1 MPPLTAAA
9 PTATT
14 GSPRNTR
21 PAAWRRKLVDGAS
34 IELAPRQLASAPLER
49 LRPGTEVYVPHP
61 PNAAWRDSVAACRHL
76 AATRLTPVP
85 HLTARGIE
93 SVRDLDDRLAQLTD
107 AGVYKLLLI
116 AGDRTRPAGPFQD
129 TLAVLDSG
137 RLTAHGIGC
146 LSCAIHPERHPHAN
160 ADALRAALNH
170 KIEYARQTHTELTLV
185 TQFAFTPQ
193 PILAWLAAFEGPDD
207 APLQV
212 RVGLPGPA
220 KLATLIRFAARC
232 GIGTSAKVLT
242 HRPDVVRLLG
252 PWSPDG
258 LMDALVQHLS
268 QAPGSALAGIHLFPF
283 GGLASSCDWLRHQR
297 ALDGDAPCAA
307 ATAHRPGRRATQQ
320 P

>member
-9 PTATT
+9 PTA
-14 GSPRNTR
+14 GGG
-21 PAAWRRKLVDGAS
+21 PAAWRRKLAAGAS
-34 IELAPRQLASAPLER
+34 IELAPKQLATAPLER

-93 SVRDLDDRLAQLTD
+93 SIQDLDERLAQLTD

-116 AGDRTRPAGPFQD
+116 AGDRARPAGPFRD
-129 TLAVLDSG
+129 TLAMLDSG
-137 RLTAHGIGC
+137 RLTAHGIVR
-146 LSCAIHPERHPHAN
+146 LSCAVHPERHAHAN
-160 ADALRAALNH
+160 AEALRAALNH
-170 KIEYARQTHTELTLV
+170 KIEYARQTHSELTLV

-193 PILAWLAAFEGPDD
+193 PILAWLAAFKGPDD
-207 APLQV
+207 VPLQV

-232 GIGTSAKVLT
+232 GIGASAKVLT
-242 HRPDVVRLLG
+242 HHPDVVRLLG

-258 LMDALVQHLS
+258 LMDALVEHLA
-268 QAPGSALAGIHLFPF
+268 QAPASALADIHLFPF
-283 GGLASSCDWLRHQR
+283 GGLASSCDWLRRQR
-297 ALDGDAPCAA
+297 ALDGDAPCAT
-307 ATAHRPGRRATQQ
+307 ATAHRPRRPTTKH

>member
-1 MPPLTAAA
+1 MPPLTAEA
-9 PTATT
+9 PTAG
-14 GSPRNTR
+14 GSS
-21 PAAWRRKLVDGAS
+21 AAWRRKLAAGAS
-34 IELAPRQLASAPLER
+34 IELAPRQLAAAPLER

-93 SVRDLDDRLAQLTD
+93 SIRDLDERLAQLTD

-116 AGDRTRPAGPFQD
+116 AGDRARPAGPFQD

-137 RLTAHGIGC
+137 RLTAHGIAR
-146 LSCAIHPERHPHAN
+146 LSCAAHPERHAHAN
-160 ADALRAALNH
+160 AEALQAALNH
-170 KIEYARQTHTELTLV
+170 KIEYARQTHSELTLV

-207 APLQV
+207 VPLRV
-212 RVGLPGPA
+212 HVGLPGPA

-232 GIGTSAKVLT
+232 GIGASAKVLT
-242 HRPDVVRLLG
+242 HHPDVVRLLG

-258 LMDALVQHLS
+258 LMDALVEHLA
-268 QAPGSALAGIHLFPF
+268 QTPASALAGIHLFPF
-283 GGLASSCDWLRHQR
+283 GGLASSCDWLRRQR
-297 ALDGDAPCAA
+297 ALDGDAPCAT
-307 ATAHRPGRRATQQ
+307 ATAHRPRRPTTKH

>member
-1 MPPLTAAA
+1 MPPLTAEA
-9 PTATT
+9 PTA
-14 GSPRNTR
+14 GGG
-21 PAAWRRKLVDGAS
+21 PAAWRRKLAAGAS
-34 IELAPRQLASAPLER
+34 IELAPRQLATAPLER

-93 SVRDLDDRLAQLTD
+93 SIRDLDERLAQLTD

-116 AGDRTRPAGPFQD
+116 AGDRARPAGPFQD

-137 RLTAHGIGC
+137 RLTAHGIAR
-146 LSCAIHPERHPHAN
+146 LSCAAHPERHAHAN
-160 ADALRAALNH
+160 AEALRAALNH

-207 APLQV
+207 VPLRV
-212 RVGLPGPA
+212 HVGLPGPA
-220 KLATLIRFAARC
+220 RLATLIRFAARC
-232 GIGTSAKVLT
+232 GIGASAKVLT

-258 LMDALVQHLS
+258 LMDALVEHLA
-268 QAPGSALAGIHLFPF
+268 QAPASVLAGIHLFPF
-283 GGLASSCDWLRHQR
+283 GGLASSCDWLRRQR
-297 ALDGDAPCAA
+297 ALDGDAPCAT
-307 ATAHRPGRRATQQ
+307 ATAHRPRRPTTKH

>member
-1 MPPLTAAA
+1 MPPLTAEA
-9 PTATT
+9 PTA
-14 GSPRNTR
+14 GGGPRGTH
-21 PAAWRRKLVDGAS
+21 PAAWRRKLAAGAS
-34 IELAPRQLASAPLER
+34 IELVPRQLAAAPLER

-76 AATRLTPVP
+76 AAMRLTPVP

-93 SVRDLDDRLAQLTD
+93 SIRDLDERLAQLTD

-116 AGDRTRPAGPFQD
+116 AGDRARPAGPFQD

-137 RLTAHGIGC
+137 RLTAHGIAR
-146 LSCAIHPERHPHAN
+146 LSCAAHPEHHAHAN
-160 ADALRAALNH
+160 AEALRAALNH
-170 KIEYARQTHTELTLV
+170 KIEYARQTHSELTLV

-207 APLQV
+207 VPLQV

-232 GIGTSAKVLT
+232 GIGASAKVLT

-258 LMDALVQHLS
+258 LMDALVEHLA
-268 QAPGSALAGIHLFPF
+268 QAPASALAGIHLFPF
-283 GGLASSCDWLRHQR
+283 GGLASSCDWLRRQR
-297 ALDGDAPCAA
+297 ALDGDAPCAT
-307 ATAHRPGRRATQQ
+307 ATAHRPRRPTTKH

>member
-9 PTATT
+9 PTA
-14 GSPRNTR
+14 GGGPRGTR
-21 PAAWRRKLVDGAS
+21 PEAWRRKLAAGAS
-34 IELAPRQLASAPLER
+34 IELAPRQLAAAPLER

-93 SVRDLDDRLAQLTD
+93 SIRDLDERLAQLTD

-116 AGDRTRPAGPFQD
+116 AGDRARPAGPFQD

-137 RLTAHGIGC
+137 RLTAHGIAR
-146 LSCAIHPERHPHAN
+146 LSCAAHPERHAHAN
-160 ADALRAALNH
+160 AEALQAALNH
-170 KIEYARQTHTELTLV
+170 KIEYARQTHSELTLV

-207 APLQV
+207 VPLRV
-212 RVGLPGPA
+212 HVGLPGPA

-232 GIGTSAKVLT
+232 GIGASAKVLT
-242 HRPDVVRLLG
+242 HHPDVVRLLG

-258 LMDALVQHLS
+258 LMDALVEHLA
-268 QAPGSALAGIHLFPF
+268 QTPASALAGIHLFPF
-283 GGLASSCDWLRHQR
+283 GGLASSCDWLRRQR
-297 ALDGDAPCAA
+297 ALDGDAPCAT
-307 ATAHRPGRRATQQ
+307 ATAHRPRRPTTKH